1 MPNRI
6 LYEDDQGRIGKVM
19 PPAEGTVL
27 VGGKR
32 VEWRKLDASLLPY
45 TSKLSGLL
53 SNASVALDHALTLLS
68 DYGARLL
75 RMETAVERVEKQ
87 NADVLT
93 ETRTLVSRL
102 NTYATDA
109 VTKAQRA
116 SHKETAVSIASNP
129 ALSIDGQTLKFDL
142 SAKGSFD
149 DSRSQLD
156 ANNVQQAI
164 ETLVAQ
170 NRQLTYQV
178 AALQDMVKDLQRK
191 A

>member
-142 SAKGSFD
+142 NVKGSFD
-149 DSRSQLD
+149 DSRSQLG
-156 ANNVQQAI
+156 AASVQQAL
-164 ETLVAQ
+164 ETLAAQ
-170 NRQLTYQV
+170 NKQLTYQV
-178 AALQDMVKDLQRK
+178 TALQDMVSALQK
-191 A
+191 K